1 MTSTCNAHMVFQHWW
16 TLLTEMHNPLIVI
29 LYTIFFGRGRRQ
41 VFRPIQNMS
50 SVLFH
55 SFSGDER
62 AELYI
67 NIMLFIHLRYRKS
80 NCIEFWKK
88 KNDCICLVICN
99 HYYIYYMIDTR
110 KYSTHTINMKWVRFF
125 FVNIFVGIVVL
136 IHQLI
141 IIAQDCQ
148 LMSVQFSYFFFKHII
163 THHTWSPTCC
173 AYCLIVRLRTD
184 SS

>member
-80 NCIEFWKK
+80 NCIEFWKI
-88 KNDCICLVICN
+88 DCICLVICN

-110 KYSTHTINMKWVRFF
+110 EYSTHTINMKWVRFF
-125 FVNIFVGIVVL
+125 LWTFLNGIVVL
-136 IHQLI
+136 IQ
-141 IIAQDCQ
+141 
-148 LMSVQFSYFFFKHII
+148 
-163 THHTWSPTCC
+163 
-173 AYCLIVRLRTD
+173 
-184 SS
+184 